1 VSAEEA
7 AETLDARAV
16 ASTSSSVMGM
26 VLFVASETMFFM
38 SFFAVFAASYSAAKV
53 WPPLKTPVPSLGVPT
68 AGVIV
73 LAVSAIPMA
82 MALLSARRK
91 GGDGAL
97 KWLIATMVLGVAFC
111 VLWVIGLPDVG
122 FGIKDGIYASLFYV
136 MNGLGIAHVVGGIV
150 FLVMVS
156 SQAASGELR
165 LRRDPAEALSVYWF
179 FVIVLGIALF
189 AAFYLAAS

>member
-1 VSAEEA
+1 MSAQESL
-7 AETLDARAV
+7 ETMDARAV
-16 ASTSSSVMGM
+16 NATSSSVMGM

-38 SFFAVFAASYSAAKV
+38 AFFAIFAASYSATKV
-53 WPPLKTPVPSLGVPT
+53 WPPVKTPVPSSGVPT

-73 LAVSAIPMA
+73 LALSAIPMA
-82 MALLSARRK
+82 LALVAARRK
-91 GGDGAL
+91 GGQGAL
-97 KWLIATMVLGVAFC
+97 KWLVATIVLGVAFC

-165 LRRDPAEALSVYWF
+165 LRRDPAESLAVYWF
-179 FVIVLGIALF
+179 FVVVLGIALY